1 MSASR
6 SSSQVQ
12 QGDRIFSLIVQA
24 CAVLIILIL
33 VSIIA
38 VLVIKSQDTI
48 GRFGLDF
55 FTKGTWDPVNEIFG
69 ALPYIYGTVVTSILA
84 LLLATPFAIGSAIFV
99 SEYVPRRIG
108 DIISFTVELLVAIPS
123 VAYGVWGFLVLKDV
137 LRTTVDPALKAVV
150 GPIPILGGLFRGP
163 LYGLDI
169 FTSSVILA
177 IMILPTILAVSRE
190 VVRQVPRLQKEGM
203 IALGATK
210 WEAIRIAIIPYART
224 GIVGGAMLGLARAI
238 GETMAVTMTIGNA
251 SPDKLTGSLFQSTST
266 LASAIAS
273 QFNEAQAAR
282 TYGSAVVQ
290 LGLVLLIVS
299 SVINLFSRFLVSRTG
314 AKNTRS

>member
-1 MSASR
+1 MSTTR
-6 SSSQVQ
+6 STNQVQ

-24 CAVLIILIL
+24 CAVLIVLLL
-33 VSIIA
+33 VSIIV
-38 VLVIKSQDTI
+38 VLIIKSQDTI
-48 GRFGLDF
+48 GRFGGDF
-55 FTKGTWDPVNEIFG
+55 FTKTTWDPVNEIFG

-84 LLLATPFAIGSAIFV
+84 LILATPFAIGAAIFV

-108 DIISFTVELLVAIPS
+108 DVIAFTVELLVAIPS
-123 VAYGVWGFLVLKDV
+123 VAYGVWGFLVLKDI
-137 LRTTVDPALKAVV
+137 LRSTVDPFLKAVV
-150 GPIPILGGLFRGP
+150 GPVPVLGGLFKGP
-163 LYGLDI
+163 VYGLDI

-177 IMILPTILAVSRE
+177 IMILPTILSISRE

-210 WEAIRIAIIPYART
+210 WEAIRIAILPYART

-238 GETMAVTMTIGNA
+238 GETMAVTMTIGNG
-251 SPDKLTGSLFQSTST
+251 SPAVLTGSLFQSTST

-299 SVINLFSRFLVSRTG
+299 AVINLTSRFLVSRT
-314 AKNTRS
+314 ARIVKA